1 MNASL
6 SLSVYIYIKIYK
18 RIVMLNQF
26 FFSGFELETD
36 PSGGLG
42 SWVHFFIIS
51 YYIFHI
57 CCWASLLPNQ
67 PI

>member
-1 MNASL
+1 
-6 SLSVYIYIKIYK
+6 
-18 RIVMLNQF
+18 MLNQF